1 MEKEMKMVKVDAM
14 ENCGNISHDVMKVD
28 ITMGEELFSKMYEE
42 MVEAMGKT
50 EALDA
55 LAILD
60 SYGIIIGD

>member
-1 MEKEMKMVKVDAM
+1 MEKEMKMV
-14 ENCGNISHDVMKVD
+14 KVD

-42 MVEAMGKT
+42 MVEAIGKT

>member
-1 MEKEMKMVKVDAM
+1 MKEEMKMVKVDAM

-28 ITMGEELFSKMYEE
+28 IAMGEELFSKMYEE
-42 MVEAMGKT
+42 LVEAIGKT

-60 SYGIIIGD
+60 SYNIIIGD